1 MWPMGYAS
9 IKNRYMYSTMK
20 YKLLLFLTFFAGALN
35 AYSLAPTPDLVVY
48 PAPAGEVL
56 SKAYKV
62 SVSGQDVPVYIAK
75 VASSDRKLRMKAMDD
90 KKNSALYFEE
100 AAFAYFDT
108 KGKVEVTVTS
118 PVEIKTVKILPSS
131 YNIQPQISN
140 SVVRFPVK
148 PGQNLTIEINGE
160 IIKSLHVFANVIE
173 KDKPSS
179 NDPNVIYYGPGIHE
193 ISRLVVKDNQT
204 LYLAGGAVLRAVI
217 SSNEEASNTP
227 TSGLKNKPYPPSI
240 SLIGKDIKVRGR
252 GVIDASACPTHSR
265 NMIMVQGQD
274 ISIEGIILRD
284 ASLWTLPVR
293 ASDRIHI
300 DNIKLLGYRANSDG
314 VDICNSREV
323 LVENCF
329 IRTLDDLVVIKS
341 LKGKGDTRGI
351 MVKKCVLWNEVA
363 HALSL
368 GAEINEDISDIV
380 FTDCDVIHDF
390 GREWSLRVYH
400 CDAGKVSNIRFENI
414 RIEES
419 KKFISLWINKDVWTT
434 DPNRGHIDGVSFKNI
449 TVANVPQTNVELLGY
464 DNAHIVNGVSFKNV
478 SINGKMLS
486 ADQVKKNAFVSNVT
500 VK

>member
-1 MWPMGYAS
+1 MRFKIIPFLA
-9 IKNRYMYSTMK
+9 
-20 YKLLLFLTFFAGALN
+20 LFAFAFN
-35 AYSLAPTPDLVVY
+35 AYAVMPNPRIIVY
-48 PAPAGEVL
+48 PAPAGEAL
-56 SKAYKV
+56 SKAYTV
-62 SVSGQDVPVYIAK
+62 SAGGENVPVYIAK
-75 VASSDRKLRMKAMDD
+75 VASSDRKLRLKAMDD

-108 KGKVEVTVTS
+108 KGTAEVTVTA
-118 PVEIKTVKILPSS
+118 PVEVKTVKILPSS
-131 YNIQPQISN
+131 YNIKPEIVN
-140 SVVRFPVK
+140 GTVKFSVQ

-160 IIKSLHVFANVIE
+160 IIKSLHIFANPVE
-173 KDKPSS
+173 KSKPAP

-217 SSNEEASNTP
+217 SSNEEASTVS

-240 SLIGKDIKVRGR
+240 SLIGKNIKVRGR
-252 GVIDASACPTHSR
+252 GIIDASSCPTHSR
-265 NMIMVQGQD
+265 SMIMVEGQD

-314 VDICNSREV
+314 VDICNSRDV

-341 LKGKGDTRGI
+341 LKGKGDTRNI
-351 MVKKCVLWNEVA
+351 LVKKCVLWNEVA

-368 GAEINEDISDIV
+368 GAEINEDIHDV
-380 FTDCDVIHDF
+380 TFTDCDVIHDL

-419 KKFISLWINKDVWTT
+419 RKFISLWINKDVWTT
-434 DPNRGHIDGVSFKNI
+434 DPNRGHIDGVLFKNI
-449 TVANVPQTNVELLGY
+449 TVANMPQTNVELLGY
-464 DNAHIVNGVSFKNV
+464 DEGHVVNGVSFKNIN
-478 SINGKMLS
+478 INGNKLTNE
-486 ADQVKKNAFVSNVT
+486 QIKKNAFVNNVT
-500 VK
+500 IK

>member
-1 MWPMGYAS
+1 
-9 IKNRYMYSTMK
+9 MYNTMK
-20 YKLLLFLTFFAGALN
+20 YKLLLFLSLFAGGLN
-35 AYSLAPTPDLVVY
+35 AYSLAPNPNVVVY
-48 PAPAGEVL
+48 PAPASEVL

-100 AAFAYFDT
+100 AAFAYFDI
-108 KGKVEVTVTS
+108 KGKAEVTVTY
-118 PVEIKTVKILPSS
+118 PAEIKIVKILPSS
-131 YNIQPQISN
+131 YNIQPQIVN
-140 SVVRFPVK
+140 GVVKFPVK

-160 IIKSLHVFANVIE
+160 IIKSLHVFANPIE
-173 KDKPSS
+173 KDKPAS
-179 NDPNVIYYGPGIHE
+179 NDPDVIYYGPGVHE

-217 SSNEEASNTP
+217 SSNEEASNVP

-240 SLIGKDIKVRGR
+240 TLLGKNIKVRGR
-252 GVIDASACPTHSR
+252 GIIDASACPTHSR
-265 NMIMVQGQD
+265 SMIMVQGQD

-293 ASDRIHI
+293 ASDRIYI

-314 VDICNSREV
+314 LDICNSREV

-341 LKGKGDTRGI
+341 LKGKGDTRNI
-351 MVKKCVLWNEVA
+351 TVKKCVLWNEVA

-368 GAEINEDISDIV
+368 GAEINEDIHNV
-380 FTDCDVIHDF
+380 TFTDCDVIHDL

-400 CDAGKVSNIRFENI
+400 CDAGKVSNIRFKNI

-419 KKFISLWINKDVWTT
+419 RKFISLWINKDVWTT

-464 DNAHIVNGVSFKNV
+464 DDTHMVNGVSFKNI
-478 SINGKMLS
+478 SIDGKS
-486 ADQVKKNAFVSNVT
+486 FTADQVKKNAFVSNVI